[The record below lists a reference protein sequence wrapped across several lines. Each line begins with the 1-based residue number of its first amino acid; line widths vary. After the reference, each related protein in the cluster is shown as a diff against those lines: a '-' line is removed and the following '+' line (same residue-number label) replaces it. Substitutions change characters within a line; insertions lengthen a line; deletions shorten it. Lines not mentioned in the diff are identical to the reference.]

1 MLDILQKYGGVSK
14 LKEIIVSLHESV
26 VQKPE
31 TRHFLFNTNTED
43 LFKNQLIFLPF
54 ILPKNERLLKKG
66 IAQTAPPNV
75 RIGPSQ
81 FEEIVQMFRAIL
93 IKEYKVARED
103 VLILVATILE
113 LIEETR
119 SQKEDLTLTTW
130 KSIDINVKTFD
141 SFFTKKGLISKIQN
155 SNEISILSGID
166 YPVGVEIVA
175 SNKTIGLSAQAKS
188 KPEVSP
194 DALSELFNK
203 MNSDTARIALSL
215 NKEGPD
221 SVLSTKFSMPYDKGI
236 PTRLFVKAIH
246 DFAALFCDTLEKDAD
261 QLFTNKS
268 QR

>member
-1 MLDILQKYGGVSK
+1 MLDILQKYGGSSK

-43 LFKNQLIFLPF
+43 LYKNQLIFLPF

-93 IKEYKVARED
+93 VKEYKVARED

-130 KSIDINVKTFD
+130 KSIDINVKTLD
-141 SFFTKKGLISKIQN
+141 SFFTKKGLISKVQN
-155 SNEISILSGID
+155 SDEISILSGSA
-166 YPVGVEIVA
+166 YPLRVEIVT
-175 SNKTIGLSAQAKS
+175 SNKTIRLSAQAKS
-188 KPEVSP
+188 KPEVSSE
-194 DALSELFNK
+194 ALSELFKK
-203 MNSDTARIALSL
+203 MNSDANRIALHL
-215 NKEGPD
+215 DKDGTD
-221 SVLSTKFSMPYDKGI
+221 YVLSAKFSMPYDKGI

-246 DFAALFCDTLEKDAD
+246 DFANLFADILEKDND